1 MDETKEE
8 AEKGDEEKEND
19 VVALM
24 RRAHR
29 LKSEIDNS
37 LLKSAEVSVDLK
49 KKTCTNEALGSILE
63 RRLQQTRDNILHQS
77 SITS

>member
-49 KKTCTNEALGSILE
+49 KKTCTDEALGSLLE

-77 SITS
+77 S

>member
-77 SITS
+77 S